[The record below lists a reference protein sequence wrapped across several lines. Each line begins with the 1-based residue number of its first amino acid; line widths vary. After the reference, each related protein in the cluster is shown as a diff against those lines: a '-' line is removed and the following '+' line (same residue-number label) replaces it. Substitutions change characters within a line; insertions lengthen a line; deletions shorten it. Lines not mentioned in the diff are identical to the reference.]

1 MSATIPTSTADGT
14 YLIRNEIDNLGSIPQ
29 ELYPSCSTIEIT
41 GGGSG
46 LSGETISFPP
56 GYSDA
61 DVEESIALNNIYSLD
76 SGYTFPGPSVASR
89 RAMLSRQPFSG

>member
-1 MSATIPTSTADGT
+1 MSIS
-14 YLIRNEIDNLGSIPQ
+14 SIILLTHAQ
-29 ELYPSCSTIEIT
+29 LYPSCTTIEIS

-61 DVEESIALNNIYSLD
+61 DVKESIALNNIYSVK
-76 SGYTFPGPSVASR
+76 SGYTFPGPGVASR
-89 RAMLSRQPFSG
+89 RALLSRQPFSGTN